1 MMRTLAELKWAP
13 RRVVILLVRLYQA
26 TLSPLLGHQ
35 CRYVPTCSQYF
46 IQAVQKYG
54 ALLGSL
60 RGIRRLLRCHPWA
73 GGGYDP
79 LE

>member
-1 MMRTLAELKWAP
+1 MPTLAELKCAP
-13 RRVVILLVRLYQA
+13 RRGLILLVRLYQA

-35 CRYVPTCSQYF
+35 CRYVPTCSEYF
-46 IQAVQKYG
+46 IQAVRRHG

-60 RGIRRLLRCHPWA
+60 RGLRRILRCHPWA
-73 GGGYDP
+73 SGGYDP